1 MYFSLF
7 YYSLRKRYS
16 CCKQFMYG
24 DIRYGKLMEFMC
36 GEYLLAQCTWSLS
49 HFKMVTTPSHVKMCT
64 LNVHTVQCPCEHG
77 HMTRSVLC
85 AHVNMGTILTAMH
98 WKNKKI
104 SLLLKCWCR
113 NCMIGWQPTF
123 WQSNNHHT
131 TPTAARLSAQVWECG
146 SLCLG
151 ISPHSSILSIRC
163 TPSTSAKCIHIHYIT
178 YIHWHLNQM
187 GWERPFHMR
196 VLYSVLSLK
205 IPGIG

>member
-1 MYFSLF
+1 MYFTLF

-64 LNVHTVQCPCEHG
+64 LNVHTGQCPSEHG

-85 AHVNMGTILTAMH
+85 AHVNMGTILSAMH

-104 SLLLKCWCR
+104 SLLLKCWFTIVEIVWLDG
-113 NCMIGWQPTF
+113 NQPFDNPTT
-123 WQSNNHHT
+123 T
-131 TPTAARLSAQVWECG
+131 TPPLQQQGFQHKSGSVAR
-146 SLCLG
+146 
-151 ISPHSSILSIRC
+151 
-163 TPSTSAKCIHIHYIT
+163 
-178 YIHWHLNQM
+178 
-187 GWERPFHMR
+187 
-196 VLYSVLSLK
+196 SV
-205 IPGIG
+205 